1 MGETSRMVTTH
12 QDPYFYQDDTSLTDC
27 SMPSLFLHLMHLIQ
41 GPRLSMAQI
50 FGSVPNTN
58 RRSNYQTLVK
68 KLVSLNHMQAQ

>member
-1 MGETSRMVTTH
+1 
-12 QDPYFYQDDTSLTDC
+12 
-27 SMPSLFLHLMHLIQ
+27 MPSLFLHLMHLIQ